1 MSSIVNNAAVF
12 PGSKPLVSTSVLAAL
27 VVACGLIVGAVAWQT
42 TCLVLMVVVSIWL
55 GMNHQDW
62 GLGLLALTLP
72 VQTFFQVGVQG
83 GSVTLTKVAIWSLLG
98 GWTIALLRSRQ
109 RVLVDFVTVSLFVV
123 VAALVL
129 SVWNARDGGI
139 WIGET
144 YRWLATGII
153 SCFAFNAFRRGGSPL
168 PFLLCSLVGVFSSVA
183 LSLWQVIFAVG
194 PESYQVRGFL
204 RAYGPFTHPNQLA
217 IYLELTTPL
226 FLALLIGPTG
236 KYAMDGRWFVSRRL
250 RPLWALGVLSGLIG
264 LALSQSRGGM
274 VGMAA
279 GFAIV
284 LALIVPRMRLSL
296 VRLAPVG
303 LIGALALLTIS
314 IGIVAAGVRTL
325 SNEETLVTS
334 SNFAVQERLSHWTA
348 AVEMAKE
355 HPFVGVGAGNYDL
368 NYRDFTQE
376 WRFRIGRGHAH
387 DTYLHFLAQSGV
399 VGLTAYIALLLG
411 VSLIIVRTIRILP
424 GGSRLALLIGTAGIT
439 AATGAHAVFE
449 YVHVLSLNLQL
460 VVVWAM
466 AIAIGTE
473 AWNVREQRV

>member
-1 MSSIVNNAAVF
+1 MADRVTIPAFGRSLNT
-12 PGSKPLVSTSVLAAL
+12 PLLCAL
-27 VVACGLIVGAVAWQT
+27 VISIGILVGSLAWQT
-42 TCLVLMVVVSIWL
+42 TGLVLMVTLSVWL
-55 GMNHQDW
+55 GMRHQDW

-72 VQTFFQVGVQG
+72 MQTFYEVGIQSS
-83 GSVTLTKVAIWSLLG
+83 SVTLTKVAIWSLLA
-98 GWTIALLRSRQ
+98 GWSISLLRARQ
-109 RVLVDFVTVSLFVV
+109 RVLIDFVTVSLFVL

-129 SVWNARDGGI
+129 SVWNARDGGL

-144 YRWLATGII
+144 YRWLATAIV
-153 SCFAFNAFRRGGSPL
+153 SCFAFNSYRRGGSPL
-168 PFLLCSLVGVFSSVA
+168 PFLLGSLIGLLGSV
-183 LSLWQVIFAVG
+183 SLAIWQVAFGVG
-194 PESYQVRGFL
+194 PESFEVRGFL

-226 FLALLIGPTG
+226 FLALLFGPG
-236 KYAMDGRWFVSRRL
+236 GRLRQDHRWFLSTRL
-250 RPLWALGVLSGLIG
+250 RPLWFLGTCAGLLG
-264 LALSQSRGGM
+264 LVLSQSRGGL

-279 GFAIV
+279 GFVIV
-284 LALIVPRMRLSL
+284 LALVRPGLRLTI

-303 LIGALALLTIS
+303 LIAAVALLTIS
-314 IGIVAAGVRTL
+314 IGIVASGVKTF
-325 SNEETLVTS
+325 SNEETLVTPA
-334 SNFAVQERLSHWTA
+334 NFAVQERLSHWTA
-348 AVEMAKE
+348 AVEMAKA
-355 HPFVGVGAGNYDL
+355 HPFVGVGAGNFDL
-368 NYRDFTQE
+368 NYRDYTQE

-424 GGSRLALLIGTAGIT
+424 EGSRLSMLIGAAGLT
-439 AATGAHAVFE
+439 AAIGTHAVFE

-473 AWNVREQRV
+473 AWNDRERTT

>member
-1 MSSIVNNAAVF
+1 MVNRITI
-12 PGSKPLVSTSVLAAL
+12 PSPRGSLDTLLPVVL
-27 VVACGLIVGAVAWQT
+27 VVASGILVGSLAWQT
-42 TCLVLMVVVSIWL
+42 TGLVLLVVVSVWL
-55 GMNHQDW
+55 GMRHQDW

-72 VQTFFQVGVQG
+72 MQTFYEVGIQSS
-83 GSVTLTKVAIWSLLG
+83 SVTLTKVAIWSLLA
-98 GWTIALLRSRQ
+98 GWSISLMRARQ
-109 RVLVDFVTVSLFVV
+109 RVLIDFVTVSLFVL

-129 SVWNARDGGI
+129 SVWNARDGGL

-144 YRWLATGII
+144 YRWLATAIV
-153 SCFAFNAFRRGGSPL
+153 SCFAFNSYRRGGTPL
-168 PFLLCSLVGVFSSVA
+168 PFLLGSLIGLLGSVTMA
-183 LSLWQVIFAVG
+183 IWQVAFAVG
-194 PESYQVRGFL
+194 PESFEVRGFH

-226 FLALLIGPTG
+226 FFALLIGPRG
-236 KYAMDGRWFVSRRL
+236 RLRLDRRWFLSSRL
-250 RPLWALGVLSGLIG
+250 RSLWLLGCGAGLLG
-264 LALSQSRGGM
+264 LALSQSRGGF

-279 GFAIV
+279 GFAAIF
-284 LALIVPRMRLSL
+284 ALGRPGWRLTI

-303 LIGALALLTIS
+303 LIAAVAFLTIS
-314 IGIVAAGVRTL
+314 IGIIASGVKTF

-334 SNFAVQERLSHWTA
+334 ANFAVQERLSHWTA
-348 AVEMAKE
+348 AIEMAKA
-355 HPFVGVGAGNYDL
+355 HPFVGVGAGNFDL
-368 NYRDFTQE
+368 NYRDYTQE

-399 VGLTAYIALLLG
+399 VGLTAYIAMLLG

-424 GGSRLALLIGTAGIT
+424 EGSRLSILLGAAGLTAAIGT
-439 AATGAHAVFE
+439 HAVFE

-473 AWNVREQRV
+473 AWNDRERSV

>member
-1 MSSIVNNAAVF
+1 MTNSAAAF
-12 PGSKPLVSTSVLAAL
+12 TPRSPVSTPLLAGF
-27 VVACGLIVGAVAWQT
+27 VVACGVFVGTVDWQT
-42 TCLVLMVVVSIWL
+42 TGLVMVVAFAAWL
-55 GMNHQDW
+55 GMNYRDW

-72 VQTFFQVGVQG
+72 MQTYFQVGIQSG
-83 GSVTLTKVAIWSLLG
+83 TVTLTKVVIWSLLG
-98 GWTIALLRSRQ
+98 GWTISLLGRRQ
-109 RVLVDFVTVSLFVV
+109 RVLIDFVTVSLFVLV
-123 VAALVL
+123 TALVL

-144 YRWLATGII
+144 YRWLATGIVA
-153 SCFAFNAFRRGGSPL
+153 CFAFNAYRRGGSPL
-168 PFLLCSLVGVFSSVA
+168 PFLFCSLMGVLGSVA
-183 LSLWQVIFAVG
+183 LAVWQVIFQVG
-194 PESYQVRGFL
+194 PESFQVRGFL

-217 IYLELTTPL
+217 IYLELTTPI
-226 FLALLIGPTG
+226 FLALLLGPRVNWLQ
-236 KYAMDGRWFVSRRL
+236 DGRWSISHRL
-250 RPLWALGVLSGLIG
+250 RPLWAVGVTVGLLGLV
-264 LALSQSRGGM
+264 LSQSRGGL

-279 GFAIV
+279 GLAIV
-284 LALIVPRMRLSL
+284 IALIVPHVRLSL

-303 LIGALALLTIS
+303 LIGALAFLTMA
-314 IGIVAAGVRTL
+314 IGIVASGVRTFA
-325 SNEETLVTS
+325 SEETLVTTA
-334 SNFAVQERLSHWTA
+334 NFAVQERLSHWTA
-348 AVEMAKE
+348 AVEMAKS

-399 VGLTAYIALLLG
+399 LGLTAYIALLLG
-411 VSLIIVRTIRILP
+411 VSLVIVRTIRILP
-424 GGSRLALLIGTAGIT
+424 GGSRLALLIGAAGVT

-473 AWNVREQRV
+473 AWAARGHHA